1 MMPADRSSPSIG
13 PGKAMAMF
21 AAMTALAGLAIPA
34 MAQNRENDLAG
45 QWDGGILTLQVE
57 NDFFSGPVNK
67 DRHYSNGLRANWT
80 SPSLI
85 DAPEALRNFT
95 DLPESILSF
104 LDPRA
109 AGSVKRRYG
118 VGFGQSIYT
127 PENKATSALIPDD
140 RPYAGWLYVGF
151 SLQTTR
157 FDVSKEVP
165 DAIRLDTWEL
175 DIGMIGP
182 AALGRQVQNSFHTF
196 IGDDESRGWSHQ
208 LHNEP
213 GVNLT
218 FERRWR
224 VGRLR
229 LIDQPFKLR
238 FDTVPMVGFT
248 VGNVNTYAAAG
259 GIVRI
264 GENLGN
270 DFGPPRIRPSLPGSE
285 SIDPESNFGWYL
297 FAGADGEA
305 VLRNITLD
313 GNTFRDSA
321 HVDKKPFV
329 GNLTA
334 GLAFFVGGSRLAYTY
349 VLRSKEF
356 DGQKGFDQY
365 GALTFTQR
373 F

>member
-1 MMPADRSSPSIG
+1 MPIAVRLPCWVLALSLL
-13 PGKAMAMF
+13 
-21 AAMTALAGLAIPA
+21 ALAAQAQPA
-34 MAQNRENDLAG
+34 PEVANPFQLSG
-45 QWDGGILTLQVE
+45 STFTLQVE
-57 NDFFSGPVNK
+57 NDYFTGPLNR
-67 DRHYSNGLRANWT
+67 DRHYSSGLRANWL
-80 SPSLI
+80 SPPISST
-85 DAPEALRNFT
+85 PQWLRDFT
-95 DLPESILSF
+95 DLSESALAFTDS
-104 LDPRA
+104 RQ
-109 AGSVKRRYG
+109 AGTARRRFG
-118 VGFGQSIYT
+118 ISIGQSIYT
-127 PENKATSALIPDD
+127 PQDKAATQLLPND

-157 FDVSKEVP
+157 FDTSKQVP

-196 IGDDESRGWSHQ
+196 IGDDESLGWSHQ

-213 GVNLT
+213 GINLT

-229 LIDQPFKLR
+229 LFDEPFKLR

-248 VGNVNTYAAAG
+248 LGNVNTYASAG

-313 GNTFRDSA
+313 GNTFRDSPS
-321 HVDKKPFV
+321 VDKKPFV

-334 GLAFFVGGSRLAYTY
+334 GLAVFVGNSRLAYTY
-349 VLRSKEF
+349 VIRTKEF
-356 DGQKGFDQY
+356 YGQKGRDQY